1 MLAVG
6 VMETRSIESV
16 DERLVNLTRF
26 VLALSGLI
34 VIYVDPSEPDRFVRI
49 TYTTLAL
56 YTSYSAAVYFLSL
69 RRQST
74 FRGIPLY
81 WIDVAWYVL
90 LISLSSGT
98 NSLFFFFFFFA
109 ILVASFRSGYRAGLD
124 VTIVSATLFVTIGY
138 FTTPTPIEP
147 NRFLLRPVCL
157 ATIGYLMAYWGGSET
172 THKRRLALL
181 KDVSRSA
188 NPRFGVDQTI
198 VSIMKKLREFYD
210 ADTCLVINTGPVSN
224 EHILRRVDRS
234 HAELGHRVESVGTGA
249 AQLLTWPSEWA
260 IIWHRQSEKRWF
272 RKTTCSIYDFLSG
285 ERVKDV
291 DCETY
296 ASIPDLIGSDSFI
309 TIPIYQRNGFR
320 GRLYLTIKDRY
331 FTYSDVDF
339 LRQVMDHVMPMIDN
353 IQLVDRLAS
362 QASEYERQRI
372 SRDIHDSAI
381 QPYIGLKLGLE
392 ALRRNLSN
400 DDHIADGLAELVDRT
415 DSVIRDL
422 RTYVGGLQ
430 GPGSDQRSNVL
441 TSAVERIA
449 KQLGEFYGIGVDVK
463 ITTAANMNDRL
474 AAEIFQIVREGLSN
488 IRRHTNSAEA
498 RIRLTSMNGD
508 IVLDI
513 ENDSSAGE
521 SQSTFMPR
529 SITERAV
536 ALGGRV
542 SVNLSHSGCTIVSVL
557 IPM

>member
-6 VMETRSIESV
+6 VMKTSSIESV
-16 DERLVNLTRF
+16 DERLVNFTRF
-26 VLALSGLI
+26 VLALSALI
-34 VIYVDPSEPDRFVRI
+34 IICVDPSEPDRFVKI

-56 YTSYSAAVYFLSL
+56 YTIYSAYVYALSL
-69 RRQST
+69 KRQSA

-81 WIDVAWYVL
+81 WVDVAWYVV

-157 ATIGYLMAYWGGSET
+157 ASIGYLMAYWGGSET

-188 NPRFGVDQTI
+188 NPRFGIDQTI
-198 VSIMKKLREFYD
+198 GSIMRMLREFYD
-210 ADTCLVINTGPVSN
+210 ADTCLVINTSPDSN
-224 EHILRRVDRS
+224 AHILRRVDRR
-234 HAELGHRVESVGTGA
+234 HAELGNRVESVGTEA
-249 AQLLTWPSEWA
+249 EQLLTWPSEWA
-260 IIWHRQSEKRWF
+260 VTWHSQSKKGWL
-272 RKTTCSIYDFLSG
+272 RKSPCAIYDFLSG
-285 ERVKDV
+285 ERVRDV

-296 ASIPDLIGSDSFI
+296 ASIADLIDSDSFI
-309 TIPIYQRNGFR
+309 TIPIYQRNTFR
-320 GRLYLTIKDRY
+320 GRLYLTTKGRH
-331 FTYSDVDF
+331 FNYSEVDF
-339 LRQVMDHVMPMIDN
+339 LRQVMDHVTPMIDN

-362 QASEYERQRI
+362 QAAEYERQKI

-400 DDHIADGLAELVDRT
+400 GDPAADGLAELVERT
-415 DSVIRDL
+415 DSVIGDL

-430 GPGSDQRSNVL
+430 GTGSGQRSNVL
-441 TSAVERIA
+441 TSAVERHA
-449 KQLGEFYGIGVDVK
+449 KQLGEFYGIDVDVK
-463 ITTAANMNDRL
+463 ITTTANMNDRL

-498 RIRLTSMNGD
+498 RIRMASLNGD
-508 IVLDI
+508 IVIDI
-513 ENDSSAGE
+513 ENDSTAE
-521 SQSTFMPR
+521 RQSTFTPR
-529 SITERAV
+529 SITERAI

-542 SVNLSHSGCTIVSVL
+542 SVNVSDGGCTTVSVL

>member
-1 MLAVG
+1 
-6 VMETRSIESV
+6 MEKQTIESL

-26 VLALSGLI
+26 VLALSALI
-34 VIYVDPSEPDRFVRI
+34 IIFVDPSEPDRLVKI

-56 YTSYSAAVYFLSL
+56 YTVYSAFVYFVSR
-69 RRQST
+69 RRQSA

-81 WIDVAWYVL
+81 WIDVAWYVVL
-90 LISLSSGT
+90 VSLSSGT
-98 NSLFFFFFFFA
+98 NSLFFFFFFFV
-109 ILVASFRSGYRAGLD
+109 ILVASFSSGYRAGLD

-181 KDVSRSA
+181 KDVSRSS

-198 VSIMKKLREFYD
+198 SSIMTKLREFYE
-210 ADTCLVINTGPVSN
+210 AETCLVINTRVASAA
-224 EHILRRVDRS
+224 HILRRVDRR
-234 HAELGHRVESVGTGA
+234 HAELGNRVESVGTEA
-249 AQLLTWPSEWA
+249 AQLLAWPSAWA
-260 IIWHRQSEKRWF
+260 VTWRSRSEKRWF
-272 RKTTCSIYDFLSG
+272 SKTTCSVYDFSSG

-291 DCETY
+291 ECETY
-296 ASIPDLIGSDSFI
+296 AAIADLLASDSFI
-309 TIPIYQRNGFR
+309 TIPIYQRNAFA
-320 GRLYLTIKDRY
+320 GRLYLTTKDRY
-331 FTYSDVDF
+331 FSYSDVDF
-339 LRQVMDHVMPMIDN
+339 LRQLMDHVMPMIDN
-353 IQLVDRLAS
+353 IELVDRLAS

-392 ALRRNLSN
+392 ALRRTVSN
-400 DDHIADGLAELVDRT
+400 GDAVAGGLAELVERT
-415 DSVIRDL
+415 DGVISDL

-430 GPGSDQRSNVL
+430 ESASGEHSNVL
-441 TSAVERIA
+441 TSSVERHA
-449 KQLGEFYGIGVDVK
+449 KQLGEFYGIAVDVK
-463 ITTAANMNDRL
+463 IATTANMNNRL

-488 IRRHTNSAEA
+488 IKRHTSSAAA
-498 RIRLTSMNGD
+498 RIRMTSVNGD

-513 ENDSSAGE
+513 ENDASAGE
-521 SQSTFMPR
+521 SQRTFTPR
-529 SITERAV
+529 SITERALG
-536 ALGGRV
+536 LGGRV
-542 SVNLSHSGCTIVSVL
+542 SVNVGNAGSTIVSVV

>member
-1 MLAVG
+1 MS
-6 VMETRSIESV
+6 EKQTIEAV
-16 DERLVNLTRF
+16 DERLINLTRF
-26 VLALSGLI
+26 VLALSALI
-34 VIYVDPSEPDRFVRI
+34 IIYVDPSEPNRLVNI

-56 YTSYSAAVYFLSL
+56 YTVYSVSVYVLSL
-69 RRQST
+69 RRQSV
-74 FRGIPLY
+74 FRSVPLY
-81 WIDVAWYVL
+81 WIDVAWFLL

-98 NSLFFFFFFFA
+98 HSLFFFFFFFA

-124 VTIVSATLFVTIGY
+124 VTIVSATLFMTIGY

-157 ATIGYLMAYWGGSET
+157 ASIGYLMAYWGGSET

-181 KDVSRSA
+181 RNVSRLS

-198 VSIMKKLREFYD
+198 GSIMRRLREFYD
-210 ADTCLVINTGPVSN
+210 ADACLLINKGPVSDA
-224 EHILRRVDRS
+224 HILRRVDRR
-234 HAELGHRVESVGTGA
+234 HTELDNRMESVGSEA
-249 AQLLTWPSEWA
+249 EQLLAWPPEWA
-260 IIWHRQSEKRWF
+260 VTWHSPSAKRWF
-272 RKTTCSIYDFLSG
+272 RKTACSIYNFASG

-296 ASIPDLIGSDSFI
+296 ASIADLLDSDSFI
-309 TIPIYQRNGFR
+309 TVPVYQRNTLTA
-320 GRLYLTIKDRY
+320 RLYLTSKGRH
-331 FTYSDVDF
+331 FNYSDVEF

-392 ALRRNLSN
+392 ALRRTASN
-400 DDHIADGLAELVDRT
+400 GDPVASGLAELVERT
-415 DSVIRDL
+415 DSVIKDL
-422 RTYVGGLQ
+422 RTYVGDLQ
-430 GPGSDQRSNVL
+430 GSGSNARTNVL
-441 TSAVERIA
+441 TSSVERHA
-449 KQLGEFYGIGVDVK
+449 KQLGEFYGIEVDVK
-463 ITTAANMNDRL
+463 IATNANMNDRL

-488 IRRHTNSAEA
+488 IRRHTSSVEA
-498 RIRLTSMNGD
+498 RLRMASLNGD
-508 IVLDI
+508 IVLEI
-513 ENDSSAGE
+513 ENDCSAGE
-521 SQSTFMPR
+521 SQNNFTPR
-529 SITERAV
+529 SITERAI

-542 SVNLSHSGCTIVSVL
+542 SVNVSDGCTIVSVV

>member
-1 MLAVG
+1 MLGVG
-6 VMETRSIESV
+6 VMKTSSIESV
-16 DERLVNLTRF
+16 DDRLVNFTRL
-26 VLALSGLI
+26 VLALSALI
-34 VIYVDPSEPDRFVRI
+34 IIYVDPSEPDRLVKI

-56 YTSYSAAVYFLSL
+56 YTIYSASVYALSL
-69 RRQST
+69 RRQSA

-81 WIDVAWYVL
+81 WIDVAWYVV

-109 ILVASFRSGYRAGLD
+109 ILTASFGSGYRAGLD

-181 KDVSRSA
+181 KDVSRSS

-198 VSIMKKLREFYD
+198 GSIMRKLREFYD
-210 ADTCLVINTGPVSN
+210 ADTCLVINTGLESN
-224 EHILRRVDRS
+224 AHILRRVDRR
-234 HAELGHRVESVGTGA
+234 HAELGNRVESVGTEA
-249 AQLLTWPSEWA
+249 EQLLTWPSEWA
-260 IIWHRQSEKRWF
+260 VTWHSRSEKRWF
-272 RKTTCSIYDFLSG
+272 RKTPCAIYDFLSG

-291 DCETY
+291 DCESY
-296 ASIPDLIGSDSFI
+296 AAIADLIDSDSFI
-309 TIPIYQRNGFR
+309 TIPIYQRNTFR
-320 GRLYLTIKDRY
+320 GRLYLTTRSRY
-331 FTYSDVDF
+331 FNYSEVDF

-353 IQLVDRLAS
+353 IQLVDQLAS
-362 QASEYERQRI
+362 QAAEYERQKI

-400 DDHIADGLAELVDRT
+400 DDPAANGLAELVERT
-415 DSVIRDL
+415 DSVIGDL

-430 GPGSDQRSNVL
+430 GPGSNQRSNVL
-441 TSAVERIA
+441 TSSLERHA
-449 KQLGEFYGIGVDVK
+449 KQLGEFYGIEVDVK
-463 ITTAANMNDRL
+463 IATTANMNERL

-488 IRRHTNSAEA
+488 IRRHTNSAKA
-498 RIRLTSMNGD
+498 HISMTSSNGD

-513 ENDSSAGE
+513 ENDSAAG
-521 SQSTFMPR
+521 SQSTFTPR
-529 SITERAV
+529 SITERAI

-542 SVNLSHSGCTIVSVL
+542 SVNVSDGACTIVSVL